1 MGVGGEHKAC
11 SYSEFGVR
19 ALRHQGATAFLM
31 FKIDISQNTKYATVS
46 GFCRSGHI
54 QFCML
59 RLLLTLTYI
68 HVDAL
73 MFICLMQILCCLQGF
88 SFTHSSS
95 MVTFNIEHC

>member
-31 FKIDISQNTKYATVS
+31 FKIDISRNTSYAIVS
-46 GFCRSGHI
+46 GFCRSGHM

-59 RLLLTLTYI
+59 RLLLTLTYGCPY
-68 HVDAL
+68 VYSPYADPVL
-73 MFICLMQILCCLQGF
+73 LTRLFIYPQLKYGYI
-88 SFTHSSS
+88 
-95 MVTFNIEHC
+95 